1 MSKKSLDIASEI
13 LPEENLGLFQAN
25 ILAMHLETVLPFP
38 STMYINGDFR
48 SRTKKHWNHNIH
60 KGEMK
65 PILPWFVQIDKILS
79 MTICI
84 NWHFGLYKL
93 FFS

>member
-25 ILAMHLETVLPFP
+25 ILAMHLETVLPSP

-60 KGEMK
+60 KGERDLRSDETNSAMVC
-65 PILPWFVQIDKILS
+65 PD
-79 MTICI
+79 
-84 NWHFGLYKL
+84 
-93 FFS
+93 